1 MLVLSRTEQE
11 SITVGDNVVVRVLEI
26 SGNRVRIGI
35 QAPRDLQIWRT
46 ELLLKKEDTGDDE

>member
-11 SITVGDNVVVRVLEI
+11 SITVGDNVVVQVLEI

-35 QAPRDLQIWRT
+35 QAPRELQIWRT
-46 ELLLKKEDTGDDE
+46 ELFLKKEDTGDDE